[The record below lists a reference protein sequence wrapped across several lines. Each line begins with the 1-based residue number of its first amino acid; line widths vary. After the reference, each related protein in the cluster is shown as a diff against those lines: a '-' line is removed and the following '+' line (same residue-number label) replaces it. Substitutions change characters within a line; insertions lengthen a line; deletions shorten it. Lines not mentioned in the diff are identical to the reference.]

1 MQIPEVSIEIEID
14 CVIKLPEINLQYPKE
29 VLAAMQSDTWP
40 IALLQTEYICV
51 ALKEYHI
58 IEDGIETGI
67 RSECGFRSLEGC
79 VKSQPSCSH
88 LVNDRLRMCA
98 IRILWCAY
106 ICKVIRE
113 SLKGNW

>member
-1 MQIPEVSIEIEID
+1 MRIPEVSIEIEIG
-14 CVIKLPEINLQYPKE
+14 CVIKLPEINLQYPKW

-40 IALLQTEYICV
+40 IVLLQTEYICV

-67 RSECGFRSLEGC
+67 RSKCGFRSLEGC
-79 VKSQPSCSH
+79 VKKQPSCSH
-88 LVNDRLRMCA
+88 LANDRLCMYA
-98 IRILWCAY
+98 IRTRWCAY

-113 SLKGNW
+113 SSKGN